1 VATHGKFNNRS
12 RHRPNVGEKLNSGK
26 KTSRRDFLGVTVSAI
41 VAGGAT
47 GIVGYYGG
55 QLSAQRAVR
64 DAVMVEGRVGLS
76 SLVALVEGHIGSMMC
91 TMEVLAM
98 TDEVKSADW
107 DSMQMIL
114 GKFNESESPM
124 VPSLAWFAFPDGSYY
139 AVGIGLTDKNIADRP
154 YFPKVMAGQSV
165 LGDLVISRATG
176 KKAMVAVIP
185 VQNQGRIIGALG
197 TSIFLDRLSEILVE
211 ELTLPEDM
219 VFYALNEEGY
229 TALHSDTQYLLE
241 EPDKMRSE
249 TLAAAVKEMMSS
261 EEGQVTYE
269 FEGFTKTALFKKSP
283 LTGWR
288 LALGRRYK

>member
-1 VATHGKFNNRS
+1 MWARSLNN
-12 RHRPNVGEKLNSGK
+12 EK
-26 KTSRRDFLGVTVSAI
+26 KTSRRGYLGFTVSAI
-41 VAGGAT
+41 AAGAAA

-55 QLSAQRAVR
+55 QLSAQGAVR
-64 DAVMVEGRVGLS
+64 DNVMIDGRVSLS
-76 SLVALVEGHIGSMMC
+76 SLVALVEGHIGSMML
-91 TMEVLAM
+91 TMDVLAM
-98 TDEVKSADW
+98 TDEVKSANW
-107 DSMQMIL
+107 DSMVTIL
-114 GKFNESESPM
+114 EKFNESESPT
-124 VPSLAWFAFPDGSYY
+124 VPSLAWFALPDGSYY

-154 YFPKVMAGQSV
+154 YFPKVMAGESV

-176 KKAMVAVIP
+176 KKAMVAVVP
-185 VQNQGRIIGALG
+185 VQNQGEIIGALG
-197 TSIFLDRLSEILVE
+197 TSIYLDRFSEILVE

-261 EEGQVTYE
+261 EEGKVTYQ
-269 FEGFTKTALFKKSP
+269 FEGFTKTVLFRKSP

-288 LALGRRYK
+288 VALGRRYK